1 MLFPKKVES
10 INTSLSI
17 PQYCS
22 INYLSILPSLQSV
35 LQYCQPSGSDITS
48 STCWLAHCFDPLV
61 NPVRKFVIIITEP
74 YIPVKP

>member
-35 LQYCQPSGSDITS
+35 LQYCQPSAYKHRWCETS
-48 STCWLAHCFDPLV
+48 SNEAPPAFYLGLGLG
-61 NPVRKFVIIITEP
+61 TEA
-74 YIPVKP
+74 VARGD